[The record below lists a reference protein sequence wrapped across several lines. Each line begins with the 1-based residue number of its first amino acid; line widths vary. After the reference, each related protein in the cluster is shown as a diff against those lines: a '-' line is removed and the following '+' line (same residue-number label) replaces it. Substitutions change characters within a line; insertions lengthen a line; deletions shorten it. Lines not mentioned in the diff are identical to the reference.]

1 MTLALLAL
9 LLVTIVVLVW
19 RAVTR
24 DRRDYARFK
33 RLRSTTLRR
42 EVFGRWILES
52 LLVLGGL
59 AGALLLAGWAFVPIA
74 LRDARGWEFLAA
86 VPWGSDTTNWILVGF
101 SAALLIGM
109 VLPIILL
116 RGKLDEIPAIG
127 DIKSLLP
134 RERGELKFGAGLALT
149 AGVVEELLFRL
160 AMPAV
165 IFGVT
170 GSGILS
176 FLLAAVIFGLLHIYQ
191 GPQGMFFAFVL
202 GLVFTALYLLSGSI
216 VLPILVHAL
225 IDLRSL
231 VLIPVVLGGAW
242 GAGAGRNVAA

>member
-9 LLVTIVVLVW
+9 LIVTLVVLVW

-52 LLVLGGL
+52 ILVLGGL
-59 AGALLLAGWAFVPIA
+59 SGALLLAAWPYVPIA
-74 LRDARGWEFLAA
+74 LRDARGWEFLGD
-86 VPWGSDTTNWILVGF
+86 VPWGSDLTTWILVGF
-101 SAALLIGM
+101 ATALVIGM
-109 VLPIILL
+109 VLPILLL
-116 RGKLDEIPAIG
+116 RGKLDEIPAVG
-127 DIKSLLP
+127 DIRALLP

-160 AMPAV
+160 ALPALL
-165 IFGVT
+165 FGVL
-170 GSGILS
+170 GSGILA
-176 FLLAAVIFGLLHIYQ
+176 FLLAAVVFGLLHIYQ
-191 GPQGMFFAFVL
+191 GPQGMLFAFIL
-202 GLVFTALYLLSGSI
+202 GLLFTALYLLSGTI
-216 VLPILVHAL
+216 LLPIAVHAL

-231 VLIPVVLGGAW
+231 VLIPVALGGAW
-242 GAGAGRNVAA
+242 TAGRNVTA